1 MRATVKGAF
10 RSKTIWFGAAVMIGT
25 WLSQN
30 TDLIQSFIPDRYD
43 ELAGYFI
50 GIMIWVLRYITTEPL
65 QEKAIDTKKTHP
77 PTKKP
82 TASDVLN
89 NSLNVDNDLKDF

>member
-1 MRATVKGAF
+1 MQATVKGALKS
-10 RSKTIWFGAAVMIGT
+10 RTIWFGAAVMIGT

-50 GIMIWVLRYITTEPL
+50 GIMIWVLRYVTTEPL
-65 QEKAIDTKKTHP
+65 QEKAIDSKKTHP
-77 PTKKP
+77 PTAGDKL
-82 TASDVLN
+82 DEELN
-89 NSLNVDNDLKDF
+89 KNLKDF